1 MRRLVPLFTVFAFA
15 ALAVG
20 CSSSKQPEAQRS
32 DVKAPAA
39 TSHVSL
45 AGGPG
50 PTSQVSVADDAPK
63 SSVEVRVEQ
72 ILSELHAAP
81 SPEGTVITVPERVLF
96 DFDRAEIKPE
106 GAATLDKLVEVIRF
120 YAAAPISIRGHTD
133 SIGDPAYNEG
143 LSQRR
148 AAAVRDYFVSKHGI
162 DGGRL
167 KAVGFGA
174 RQPVAPNTKPDGS
187 DNPDGRQRNRRV
199 EIVLEGV
206 RR

>member
-1 MRRLVPLFTVFAFA
+1 MTSRPVLPTLLVLA
-15 ALAVG
+15 ALTVG
-20 CSSSKQPEAQRS
+20 CTSSKKPAQPAAS
-32 DVKAPAA
+32 APPA
-39 TSHVSL
+39 TSHVSTPE
-45 AGGPG
+45 GPL
-50 PTSQVSVADDAPK
+50 PTSQVSVVDEAQR
-63 SSVEVRVEQ
+63 SSVQVRVEQ
-72 ILSELHAAP
+72 ILSELQATP

-120 YAAAPISIRGHTD
+120 YATAPISIRGHTD

-148 AAAVRDYFVSKHGI
+148 AAAVRDYFISKHGI
-162 DGGRL
+162 DAARL

-174 RQPVAPNTKPDGS
+174 RQPVAPNAKPDGS
-187 DNPDGRQRNRRV
+187 DNPDGRQQNRRV
-199 EIVLEGV
+199 EILLEGV